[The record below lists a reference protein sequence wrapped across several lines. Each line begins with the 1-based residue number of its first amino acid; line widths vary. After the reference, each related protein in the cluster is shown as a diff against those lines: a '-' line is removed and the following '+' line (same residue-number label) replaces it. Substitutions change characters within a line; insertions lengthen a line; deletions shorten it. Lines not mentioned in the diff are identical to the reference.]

1 MANIDIVE
9 IDNRFELDFSGKEEV
24 LNRRTRNRLKR
35 LSGEHEGHK
44 FHFSFTEETKEKVY
58 EEILYI
64 IEEAGVELSASG
76 DAADFISRKLAEEE
90 RFSIFSQQAYDIRNN
105 IEVSENLEKF
115 SNIIR
120 QTMVREPY
128 ALQLLSA
135 YHLAF
140 AQNACN
146 FSVPGTGKTTVVYAA
161 YSFLKSLPADDAGH
175 VNRILVICPLSAFG
189 PWETEYEDCFG
200 VPPRVKKLVGLNR
213 SERHIYLSGLDAAEE
228 LTLVSYQTAA
238 NDIEEIKRFL
248 SANPN
253 TMVVLDE
260 AHRIKNTDSEAVW
273 AQAILSIGEFAKS
286 RVVLTGTPAPN
297 KPSDIWNYYKFI
309 WPTKKVITLPIGYL
323 DDIQSEEDKKKFINQ
338 ISPFFVRVK
347 KSDLALPNPIIHPPI
362 EVAMDE
368 NQQKIYDYLESSAV
382 AEFKDYLIGEDTQ
395 DVLRAAKMIRMRQC
409 ASNPALLKL
418 PLEQHYYETG
428 EVGVLSPEVQELIQ
442 GYDATP
448 PKFEALLDLLD
459 TILSKDGPDG
469 KVIVWSNFVSNLK
482 ALSRFL
488 DENGIKNRI
497 LTGEV
502 PTQNERTPVDVETR
516 QKIVSSFHKKD
527 CDFRVILANPAAV
540 GESISLHKACRN
552 SVYFEKDYNAATFM
566 QSKDRIHRY
575 GLPMDASV
583 NYYFLISSNSI
594 DLEIHNR
601 VSEKERIMLEII
613 ENEEIPLFQA
623 YLNEDLS
630 QEDIASFLRGYY
642 ARADKS

>member
-1 MANIDIVE
+1 MANIEIKE
-9 IDNRFELDFSGKEEV
+9 IDNRFELDFSNKEQM
-24 LNRRTRNRLKR
+24 LGRRTKSRLKNIP
-35 LSGEHEGHK
+35 GEQEGQK
-44 FHFSFTEETKEKVY
+44 FFFSFTEATKEKIY
-58 EEILYI
+58 EDILYI
-64 IEEAGVELSASG
+64 IEEAGENLSASG
-76 DAADFISRKLAEEE
+76 DAADFISRKIAEEE
-90 RFSIFSQQAYDIRNN
+90 RFSIFSQQAFDIRNN
-105 IEVSENLEKF
+105 IGVSEGLENF
-115 SNIIR
+115 SNSIR
-120 QTMVREPY
+120 NTMVREPY
-128 ALQLLSA
+128 PLQLLSA

-161 YSFLKSLPADDAGH
+161 YSYLKSLPADDARH

-189 PWETEYEDCFG
+189 PWETEYADCFG
-200 VPPRVKKLVGLNR
+200 VPPSVKKLVGLDR
-213 SERHIYLSGLDAAEE
+213 SERRIYLGGLDPAEE

-238 NDIEEIKRFL
+238 NDIEEVKRFL
-248 SANPN
+248 AMNPN

-273 AQAILSIGEFAKS
+273 SQAILSIAEFAKS

-323 DDIQSEEDKKKFINQ
+323 DNIQSDEDKKKFINQ

-347 KSDLALPNPIIHPPI
+347 KSDLALPETIIHPPI
-362 EVAMDE
+362 EVVMDE
-368 NQQKIYDYLESSAV
+368 SQQRIYDYLESKTV
-382 AEFKDYLIGEDTQ
+382 AEFKDYLIGEDTH
-395 DVLRAAKMIRMRQC
+395 DVLKAAKMIRLRQC

-428 EVGVLSPEVQELIQ
+428 EAGVLNPEILELIQ
-442 GYDATP
+442 GYESTP
-448 PKFEALLDLLD
+448 PKFESLLDLLG
-459 TILSKDGPDG
+459 TILGKDGPDG

-482 ALSRFL
+482 ALSKFL
-488 DENGIKNRI
+488 DEKGIKNRI

-516 QKIVSSFHKKD
+516 QKIVYSFHEKD

-594 DLEIHNR
+594 DIEIHNR
-601 VSEKERIMLEII
+601 VSEKERVMLEII

-623 YLNEDLS
+623 YLDEDLS

-642 ARADKS
+642 ARAEKS

>member
-1 MANIDIVE
+1 MANIEIKE
-9 IDNRFELDFSGKEEV
+9 IDNRFELDFSDKEQM
-24 LNRRTRNRLKR
+24 LGRRTRSRLKNIP
-35 LSGEHEGHK
+35 GEQEGQK
-44 FHFSFTEETKEKVY
+44 FFFSFTEATKEKIY
-58 EEILYI
+58 EDILYI
-64 IEEAGVELSASG
+64 IEEAGENLSASG
-76 DAADFISRKLAEEE
+76 DAADFISRKIAEEE
-90 RFSIFSQQAYDIRNN
+90 RFSIFSQQAFDIRNN
-105 IEVSENLEKF
+105 IGVSEGLKNF
-115 SNIIR
+115 SNSIR
-120 QTMVREPY
+120 NTMVREPY
-128 ALQLLSA
+128 PLQLLSA

-161 YSFLKSLPADDAGH
+161 YSYLKSLPADDARH

-189 PWETEYEDCFG
+189 PWETEYADCFG
-200 VPPRVKKLVGLNR
+200 VPPSVKKLVGLDR
-213 SERHIYLSGLDAAEE
+213 SERRIYLGGLDPAEE

-238 NDIEEIKRFL
+238 NDIEEVKRFL
-248 SANPN
+248 AMNPN

-260 AHRIKNTDSEAVW
+260 AHRIKNTDIEAVW
-273 AQAILSIGEFAKS
+273 SQAILSISEFAKS

-323 DDIQSEEDKKKFINQ
+323 DNIQSDEDKKKFINQ

-347 KSDLALPNPIIHPPI
+347 KSDLALPEPIIHPPI

-368 NQQKIYDYLESSAV
+368 SQQRIYDYLESRTI
-382 AEFKDYLIGEDTQ
+382 AEFKDYLIGEDTH
-395 DVLRAAKMIRMRQC
+395 DVLKAAKMIRLRQC

-428 EVGVLSPEVQELIQ
+428 EAGVLNPEILELIH
-442 GYDATP
+442 GYESTP
-448 PKFEALLDLLD
+448 PKFESLLDLLG
-459 TILSKDGPDG
+459 TILGKDGPDG

-482 ALSRFL
+482 ALSKFL
-488 DENGIKNRI
+488 DEKGIKNRI

-516 QKIVSSFHKKD
+516 QKIVSSFHEKD

-594 DLEIHNR
+594 DIEIHNR
-601 VSEKERIMLEII
+601 VSEKERVMLEII

-623 YLNEDLS
+623 YLDEDLS

-642 ARADKS
+642 ARAEKS